1 MNLII
6 DEGNTAFKL
15 AIFDHENLILSKS
28 FLPENRPEIHSWI
41 GDNIRSIQNVI
52 VSTVVKNGLD
62 LSRYSFNIIRLH
74 EHTKIPILNLYKT
87 PDTLG
92 RDRLANAVGAWY
104 KNKNQNSLVID
115 VGTCIKYDLINSRG
129 EYLGGAISPGISMR
143 FEALSKFTANLP
155 LLSKQNTDAK
165 YGVDTNSSIL
175 KGVQEGIYHEI
186 NGFIQEYSE
195 EFSRL
200 TIFMTGGDAKFF
212 DKPFICDIFANSD
225 LTLFGLNK
233 ILTYNVQNT

>member
-1 MNLII
+1 
-6 DEGNTAFKL
+6 
-15 AIFDHENLILSKS
+15 
-28 FLPENRPEIHSWI
+28 
-41 GDNIRSIQNVI
+41 
-52 VSTVVKNGLD
+52 
-62 LSRYSFNIIRLH
+62 
-74 EHTKIPILNLYKT
+74 
-87 PDTLG
+87 LG

-104 KNKNQNSLVID
+104 KNENQNSLIID
-115 VGTCIKYDLINSRG
+115 VGTCIKYDLVNAQG

-143 FEALSKFTANLP
+143 FEALNKFTANLP
-155 LLSKQNTDAK
+155 LLSKQKTATK
-165 YGVDTNSSIL
+165 YGDDTNSSIY

-186 NGFIQEYSE
+186 NGFIQEYSD

-212 DKPFICDIFANSD
+212 DKPFICDIFADSD